1 MAREGPLAQ
10 LDRQFRPTLRYCME
24 TEAHV
29 YAFSIAVS
37 VLLSF
42 YPFLLVMLSLCHDV
56 LRWQTA
62 EEAIYFALRD
72 FFPDQLGVFIERNL
86 RWSVASR
93 GPFRPVSILLLLFT
107 ANGIFEPLEVALNRA
122 WNTANRSYVKNQLVS
137 LGLIFACGTLAMIS
151 ATFTALNR
159 DYLTNMGYT
168 GTVFSVLS
176 VTFFK
181 MAAVPASMAILLL
194 VYWLLP
200 NLKVPVLKIAP
211 AAILVGLILEA
222 LKYVNL
228 LTWPWLR
235 VKLQREYGPFV
246 YSVSIVLW
254 SFLAAMVVLAGA
266 EWSARSARRDPDGA
280 PTRQLE
286 ARLQT
291 PPGFDRLRT

>member
-1 MAREGPLAQ
+1 MAREGLLAQ
-10 LDRQFRPTLRYCME
+10 FARQFRPTLRYCME

-56 LRWQTA
+56 LKWKTA

-107 ANGIFEPLEVALNRA
+107 ATGIFEPLEVALNRA
-122 WNTANRSYVKNQLVS
+122 WNTVNRSYLRNQILS
-137 LGLIFACGTLAMIS
+137 LGMIFACGSLAMVS

-159 DYLTNMGYT
+159 DYLTGMGYR
-168 GTVFSVLS
+168 GTVLSVLS
-176 VTFFK
+176 VAFFK
-181 MAAVPASMAILLL
+181 MAAVPVSMAILFL

-200 NLKVPVLKIAP
+200 NSKVPALKIAP
-211 AAILVGLILEA
+211 AAILVGLILEV

-235 VKLQREYGPFV
+235 AKLQREYGPFV

-266 EWSARSARRDPDGA
+266 EWSARSARRDPDGV

-286 ARLQT
+286 ARLQS

>member
-1 MAREGPLAQ
+1 MAREGLLAQ
-10 LDRQFRPTLRYCME
+10 FARQFRPTLRYCME

-56 LRWQTA
+56 LKWKTA

-72 FFPDQLGVFIERNL
+72 WFPDQLGVFVERNL

-122 WNTANRSYVKNQLVS
+122 WNTVNRSYVKNQIVS

-159 DYLTNMGYT
+159 DYLTTMGYR
-168 GTVFSVLS
+168 GTVLSVLS
-176 VTFFK
+176 LAFFK
-181 MAAVPASMAILLL
+181 MAAVPVSMAILFL

-200 NLKVPVLKIAP
+200 NAKVPALKIAP
-211 AAILVGLILEA
+211 AAILVGLILEV
-222 LKYVNL
+222 LKYVNV
-228 LTWPWLR
+228 LTWPWLSA
-235 VKLQREYGPFV
+235 KLQREYGPFV

-266 EWSARSARRDPDGA
+266 EWSARSARRDPGGT
-280 PTRQLE
+280 PTRRLE
-286 ARLQT
+286 ARLQS